1 MSGKVTIR
9 VTKNSKTVWV
19 KSVAITYEKCTQ
31 YAITTESKPQ
41 AGGEI
46 KASSSSSCEGNTITL
61 SCTKEN
67 NGYYFSEWTV
77 YDDDLN
83 EYTVTD
89 NAFTMPAAAVTVEG
103 TFVACTTL
111 SAPTNAEAS
120 SVTTTSATLTW
131 AAVENATS
139 YSIELSNGKTYPSTT
154 TSLPLTSL
162 TPGTDYIASITAV
175 GDNHHYCSSAET
187 ADVEFT
193 TVSTYSVNLSTPTGG
208 TIKSDKAT
216 AAAGETITLSY
227 TEANGYHFTSWTVL
241 NEETTDAIPV
251 TDNAFTM
258 PAAAVEVSA
267 EFTACTKL
275 STPQD
280 LKVSDITTTSAT
292 LSFSAVEHA
301 KEYTILVGDAESLTT
316 SETTVSLTGLSPETK
331 YEILI
336 SAVADGHIYC
346 ESGNAESSFTTTA
359 LPKYK
364 ITWVSPTTTEATL
377 VTQGEKVVL
386 PTTTPR
392 SCSDTYTQFVGW
404 FTEQAGTDAAPY
416 SSKPAT
422 QVTSATVP
430 TADATYYAVFCDGK
444 GVTLWA
450 ETFAHF
456 ANGATT
462 STAGTGTGTTIYGS
476 ATITYSQNN
485 KNTIAY
491 SAKLA
496 GGTSPELLLSNSST
510 WTISGIPTNSAAQM
524 ELSFLSN
531 QTTFE
536 LSSTTEGI
544 SFSGSGTAWTI
555 KNSSNVAT
563 FDLTLKNTSTSKNA
577 RIDNVSLVVS
587 SQYISSCCSDPAV
600 VTVTPAATEL
610 NLGEDGTAT
619 TTASC
624 TQTGGGADG
633 TWSYSVKPA
642 TATFDGTTFTATA
655 AGEYTLYAT
664 YTESCGKIGLATVKV
679 TKNPIFGTATID
691 KSDFALSCGDTTS
704 MNSASTISFGTN
716 YNLTKSVTVTA
727 PEGFL
732 VSTNK
737 TEKTKYAASVTLEP
751 TKSGGNTG
759 KITGNVYVRAYSA
772 IARAEGYSGEVTIS
786 GDEITTQTL
795 TVSSAVTCKT
805 YPLTLSDRG
814 TTTVAGNY
822 YAGAEVPKPADPTGV
837 CTEPY
842 AYQFAGWSAASVADD
857 SRSYTEATFP
867 YTMPGAPATL
877 YAVYTYTVESSVFYT
892 STPCACEDVPTD
904 LSATATAS
912 SVTISWTCQSP
923 TATVELYPDLESL
936 YSSLTSDNFSP
947 SSSPAFDAS
956 TLTTS
961 LTSDNSDLTSS
972 LTSSPASDNSRTTPE
987 ATPSSNSSLTE
998 AKTNAT
1004 SPCQFTGLTPKTKYY
1019 YRVLSAGSCSSAV
1032 ASFSTES
1039 TEVSVVEWKKDAVV
1053 VDLNTE
1059 GDDVRVII
1067 EGQTSHGDK
1076 SKNIADDLFF
1086 SKYYEATANVK
1097 LLGIYNG
1104 TLDTLSLEKIQV
1116 NIGKTDY
1123 WHYQIPM
1130 SSYGRK
1136 KTGYIAPNEEI
1147 ILWYS
1152 PELNTDSKITKCV
1165 KEKGY
1170 VDFTLMESNNFISFA
1185 GDQTI
1190 TLSRDATLI
1199 DVLGA
1204 VTSDGSPKQAN
1215 ITPAWGDGSGWL
1227 GRGYNIENQ
1236 MEEIDLSTNRCLLV
1250 RSNQVKSGANAVAQ
1264 NIGAF
1269 NTFTKEE
1276 WLGRQVSK
1284 LAEDG
1289 TNDNGVESSCNGFAF
1304 VADFNY
1310 NDYYVSYD
1318 SITSMD
1324 IQGKQNPDGS
1334 YTIPIDRLDTMACT
1348 NMRIE
1353 VKQNGVVV
1361 ATKDQRVPIVVTVN
1375 SDTDDD
1381 VFTNERL
1388 SEEICKTCDVV
1399 VRDKAMLAHISG
1411 GVSQFRDMYVYA
1423 GAKLEI
1429 PATES
1434 FTLSTAHV
1442 HGLNDTVAYAIINN
1456 GGTISIDR
1464 LVHVKRIDGKYWYPF
1479 SLPYDCRIADICQLS
1494 GLGLGRFGVDW
1505 GIKYYDGEKRQKDG
1519 NSTTTFG
1526 EVSKYWTMMPADGTL
1541 KANTG
1546 YIIGLFSDN
1555 EELMRSVYF
1564 TPAGASNYT
1573 ENEDSKTTQ
1582 VTAWPHNLTAEARH
1596 HGWNFVGSPYISLF
1610 GSGSGNEGIF
1620 NSSLKMGY
1628 TMRDGTQAD
1637 KEHVYV
1643 SIPDGGNKNTYTQA
1657 LASAT
1662 TLKPFTPYFVQAI
1675 DPTDSESHTY
1685 DLTYSKSNRSL
1696 PTRKPAAVTLDEPI
1710 LVELTLAGTNST
1722 ESDNAGVWMSNRYS
1736 NAYEI
1741 GDDLYKMY
1749 AEGSKPQL
1757 YTTDSAGLRMAYLA
1771 VPDQASIPVGL
1782 YLPAAGN
1789 YTLSLN
1795 GAVSRVGAAQ
1805 AVYLQHN
1812 GTVVADLMSDAYAIT
1827 ATQRGT
1833 VSGYSLSIR
1842 RAPHTTTA
1850 TESADGVRAVCQDGR
1865 IVVSHLSAGATVRIY
1880 DMLGHLC
1887 YTATATDSAIEM
1899 PTSVRGVYTIVVAD
1913 QNAQTIL
1920 KTLAY

>member
-1 MSGKVTIR
+1 M
-9 VTKNSKTVWV
+9 
-19 KSVAITYEKCTQ
+19 
-31 YAITTESKPQ
+31 
-41 AGGEI
+41 
-46 KASSSSSCEGNTITL
+46 
-61 SCTKEN
+61 
-67 NGYYFSEWTV
+67 
-77 YDDDLN
+77 
-83 EYTVTD
+83 
-89 NAFTMPAAAVTVEG
+89 
-103 TFVACTTL
+103 
-111 SAPTNAEAS
+111 
-120 SVTTTSATLTW
+120 
-131 AAVENATS
+131 
-139 YSIELSNGKTYPSTT
+139 
-154 TSLPLTSL
+154 
-162 TPGTDYIASITAV
+162 
-175 GDNHHYCSSAET
+175 
-187 ADVEFT
+187 
-193 TVSTYSVNLSTPTGG
+193 
-208 TIKSDKAT
+208 
-216 AAAGETITLSY
+216 
-227 TEANGYHFTSWTVL
+227 
-241 NEETTDAIPV
+241 
-251 TDNAFTM
+251 
-258 PAAAVEVSA
+258 
-267 EFTACTKL
+267 
-275 STPQD
+275 
-280 LKVSDITTTSAT
+280 
-292 LSFSAVEHA
+292 
-301 KEYTILVGDAESLTT
+301 
-316 SETTVSLTGLSPETK
+316 
-331 YEILI
+331 
-336 SAVADGHIYC
+336 
-346 ESGNAESSFTTTA
+346 
-359 LPKYK
+359 
-364 ITWVSPTTTEATL
+364 
-377 VTQGEKVVL
+377 
-386 PTTTPR
+386 
-392 SCSDTYTQFVGW
+392 
-404 FTEQAGTDAAPY
+404 
-416 SSKPAT
+416 
-422 QVTSATVP
+422 
-430 TADATYYAVFCDGK
+430 
-444 GVTLWA
+444 
-450 ETFAHF
+450 
-456 ANGATT
+456 
-462 STAGTGTGTTIYGS
+462 
-476 ATITYSQNN
+476 
-485 KNTIAY
+485 
-491 SAKLA
+491 
-496 GGTSPELLLSNSST
+496 
-510 WTISGIPTNSAAQM
+510 
-524 ELSFLSN
+524 
-531 QTTFE
+531 
-536 LSSTTEGI
+536 
-544 SFSGSGTAWTI
+544 
-555 KNSSNVAT
+555 
-563 FDLTLKNTSTSKNA
+563 
-577 RIDNVSLVVS
+577 
-587 SQYISSCCSDPAV
+587 
-600 VTVTPAATEL
+600 TVTPAATEL

-772 IARAEGYSGEVTIS
+772 IARAEGYSGEITIS

-795 TVSSAVTCKT
+795 AVSSTVTCET

-842 AYQFAGWSAASVADD
+842 AYQFAGWSAAPVADD

-936 YSSLTSDNFSP
+936 YSALNSSLASDN
-947 SSSPAFDAS
+947 SSPYSDAS
-956 TLTTS
+956 TLTSS
-961 LTSDNSDLTSS
+961 LASDNSD
-972 LTSSPASDNSRTTPE
+972 LTSSPASDNSDLTTSLTSSFASDNSRTI
-987 ATPSSNSSLTE
+987 TE

-1076 SKNIADDLFF
+1076 SKNIANDLFF

-1388 SEEICKTCDVV
+1388 SAEICKTCDVV

-1610 GSGSGNEGIF
+1610 GSGSGNEGSDSGNEGSDSGNEGSGSGNEGIF

-1710 LVELTLAGTNST
+1710 LVELTLAGTDSSL
-1722 ESDNAGVWMSNRYS
+1722 SDNAGVWMSNRYS

-1812 GTVVADLMSDAYAIT
+1812 GQVVADLMSDAYAIS
-1827 ATQRGT
+1827 AAQRGT